1 LISFN
6 QSCGIFGCLNITGG
20 QMLDAGW
27 GLEQVIAS
35 AATDSVI
42 CPHDIDQD

>member
-1 LISFN
+1 
-6 QSCGIFGCLNITGG
+6 
-20 QMLDAGW
+20 MLDAGW